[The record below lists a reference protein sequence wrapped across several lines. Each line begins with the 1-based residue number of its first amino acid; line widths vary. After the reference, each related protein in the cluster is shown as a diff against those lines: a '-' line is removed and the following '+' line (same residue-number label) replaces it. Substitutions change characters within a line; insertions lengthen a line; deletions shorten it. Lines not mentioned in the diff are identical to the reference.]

1 MYIHDNNDFESYATF
16 FSHIKTKL
24 SGVDTRKLVVGI
36 DDEKAMVN
44 AITASF
50 PDSHD
55 ILCTCIRYI
64 GQSVNQKLTD
74 AAVGKS
80 DKQ

>member
-1 MYIHDNNDFESYATF
+1 MYIHDNSDFESYATF

-55 ILCTCIRYI
+55 SLCIRYI
-64 GQSVNQKLTD
+64 RQSVNQTLTD

-80 DKQ
+80 DKK